1 MSVKSTHRMMQSLDL
16 LMEDLLLP
24 LEEEEKK
31 VVPLPLFFI
40 IQTIQH

>member
-31 VVPLPLFFI
+31 VVP
-40 IQTIQH
+40 